1 MACFGK
7 VSVEGDRMAEESE
20 LALPDARA
28 IDVPMAL
35 QLPHDGSILFET
47 DGDTAGREA
56 AIGSLNNIILR
67 LLATTPPGKLS
78 FTIIDPVGLGENFA
92 GIMHLA
98 DFEDSVIN
106 GRIWTQRGQIEEK
119 LGELNEHIE

>member
-1 MACFGK
+1 MQSIYRDRDELERVLSPLTPPWDEDYLERWQPSTQLHDVACFGK

-47 DGDTAGREA
+47 DGDTC
-56 AIGSLNNIILR
+56 
-67 LLATTPPGKLS
+67 LLYTSPSPRDDISSRMPSSA
-78 FTIIDPVGLGENFA
+78 
-92 GIMHLA
+92 
-98 DFEDSVIN
+98 
-106 GRIWTQRGQIEEK
+106 
-119 LGELNEHIE
+119 